1 MIEFFSI
8 TSLIK
13 TNISNSVLSEIPKSI
28 TNISNEVLPE
38 IPKSINVIGTDIE
51 LLRIVS
57 TLIILLVGFIF
68 AKLFKRLVTRRSKKQ
83 LPHNINISF
92 SKTIYYIIIAITV
105 FSAIG
110 YSGINLSGLVV
121 AGGAIGIIIGF
132 ATQSLFSNLI
142 SGLFLYID
150 KPFKI
155 GDPVL
160 ITGKL
165 PEIAGNVTKITSLS
179 CRFKLFNGTEVRL
192 PNSEVFTSEIH
203 NFYNTVVRRIEVEVG
218 VSYKH
223 DATQVIKIIN
233 EIISKN
239 EFILVVPS
247 PKIYV
252 NEFGDSSVNI
262 NIWFWVPTKLW
273 FDIKMEILEEI
284 KKTFDLNNIE
294 IPFPQ
299 RSIHINK

>member
-13 TNISNSVLSEIPKSI
+13 TNISGIGLPAIPESV
-28 TNISNEVLPE
+28 
-38 IPKSINVIGTDIE
+38 NVIGTEIDLFRLI
-51 LLRIVS
+51 S
-57 TLIILLVGFIF
+57 TMIILIAGFIF
-68 AKLFKRLVTRRSKKQ
+68 AKLFKRFVTKRIEKQ
-83 LPHNINISF
+83 LPHNINSSF
-92 SKTIYYIIIAITV
+92 NKTIYYIIIAITV
-105 FSAIG
+105 LSAIG
-110 YSGINLSGLVV
+110 YSGINLSGLFV

-165 PEIAGNVTKITSLS
+165 PQIAGNVTKITALS
-179 CRFKLFNGTEVRL
+179 CRFKLFNGTEARL
-192 PNSEVFTSEIH
+192 PNTEVFTSEIQ
-203 NFYNTVVRRIEVEVG
+203 NFYNTVVRRIEVSVG
-218 VSYKH
+218 ISYKH
-223 DATQVIKIIN
+223 DATEVIKIIN

-239 EFILVVPS
+239 EFILVEPS

-273 FDIKMEILEEI
+273 FDIKIEILEEI
-284 KKTFDLNNIE
+284 KKTFDQNNIE

-299 RSIHINK
+299 RSIHINR